1 MHYLRSPRREEIE
14 QDFLNWASPTRIATD
29 HEISRDSIYRHARAL
44 DLFAKRQHNVRAALE
59 KLIEQSGEVEV
70 NAAVVSAVQAYAK
83 INAQG
88 QWIDR
93 SETLNLNEIF
103 DRMKR
108 DELEAYARDGALPK
122 WFSAGPL

>member
-44 DLFAKRQHNVRAALE
+44 DLFAKRQHNVRAALD

-70 NAAVVSAVQAYAK
+70 NAAAVDSADQSNAK
-83 INAQG
+83 VNAQG

-93 SETLNLNEIF
+93 SETLNLNE
-103 DRMKR
+103 
-108 DELEAYARDGALPK
+108 
-122 WFSAGPL
+122 